1 MYLDQLHWV
10 TLAQHLWAPEQVAER
25 NREAAAELI
34 ALARSRRILLPF
46 SSAHMT
52 EAATTW
58 GRRRHDFVL
67 TVFSLSGGW
76 QMTSPFRV
84 RAEEL
89 RRSLSGLE
97 PVVADVF
104 TLEPDSIFTER
115 TQIPSAPVDFPA
127 LFQEVH
133 RRLTAVSALFAS
145 MVDDE
150 RANPRPWAGSSGAM
164 GQQLRAAVSRSA
176 IPW

>member
-1 MYLDQLHWV
+1 MTDMLGAQRIAVNVVERELTLSVRSDFEVRLELGSTGSGDRPPSDRPIVYLDQLHWV
-10 TLAQHLWAPEQVAER
+10 TLAQHLWAPEKVAER

-46 SSAHMT
+46 SSAHMA

-67 TVFSLSGGW
+67 TVFSLSAGW

-97 PVVADVF
+97 PVVCQGRSRIDPV
-104 TLEPDSIFTER
+104 
-115 TQIPSAPVDFPA
+115 APV
-127 LFQEVH
+127 E
-133 RRLTAVSALFAS
+133 
-145 MVDDE
+145 
-150 RANPRPWAGSSGAM
+150 
-164 GQQLRAAVSRSA
+164 
-176 IPW
+176 I